1 MINNKI
7 LVETGK
13 ELDNLVVTKTI
24 VFIKEKYSVF

>member
-13 ELDNLVVTKTI
+13 ELDNLVVAKTI